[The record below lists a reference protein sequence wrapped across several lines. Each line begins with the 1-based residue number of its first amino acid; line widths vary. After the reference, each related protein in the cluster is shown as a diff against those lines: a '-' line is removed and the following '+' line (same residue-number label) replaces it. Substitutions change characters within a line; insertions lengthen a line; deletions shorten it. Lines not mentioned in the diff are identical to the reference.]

1 MEIPTLVLSDPP
13 HGVVDVG
20 TAAELLGLDLAGT
33 RLKVKFPAPEVL
45 SASDAREAT
54 EFAAE
59 LRATGLSV
67 AVIDGAELD
76 DIPWPDPV
84 TALAFDDDGIT
95 ASLHT
100 HDVHI
105 SYDQPLLGVYSKPP
119 AGFSMRSDVNVV
131 AAIERGDGPAI
142 AEGIQW
148 MTILDLYFR
157 DGGRLRRISIV
168 PSLADFSSL
177 GALRGTTAAETMKS
191 ILDECEGRFGALELD
206 TRLEDVRPRQ
216 RFIMGEAGFDPDLR
230 KRYSFGTLLLCHVLD
245 SISAELRD
253 VPQYELGSRM
263 AYALRGFGTG

>member
-1 MEIPTLVLSDPP
+1 MEIPTLVVSDPP

-20 TAAELLGLDLAGT
+20 SAAELLGLDLAGT

-45 SASDAREAT
+45 SASDEREAR

-59 LRATGLSV
+59 LRGTGLSA
-67 AVIDGAELD
+67 AVIHGGRLD

-84 TALAFDDDGIT
+84 TALAFDDDGLT
-95 ASLHT
+95 ASLSNA
-100 HDVHI
+100 DVHL
-105 SYDQPLLGVYSKPP
+105 SYGQPVLGVFCKPP
-119 AGFSMRSDVNVV
+119 AGFSMKSTVNVLE
-131 AAIERGDGPAI
+131 AMERGDGPRI

-157 DGGRLRRISIV
+157 EGGRVRRISVV
-168 PSLADFSSL
+168 PGLADFSSL
-177 GALRGTTAAETMKS
+177 GALRGATSAETMRS
-191 ILDECEGRFGALELD
+191 ILEECTARFDDVELD

-230 KRYSFGTLLLCHVLD
+230 KRYSFGTLLLCHILD

-263 AYALRGFGTG
+263 AYALSGFGSG